1 MFGGKN
7 KKGDEE
13 SQRKLESMFTWEDIK
28 VVIAMVILVT
38 IALLVVLVN
47 YLVMFKEVTKHVHLK
62 IRKYQNLQQ
71 PDQSV
76 TTFRPLEQ
84 QKKSNMKITGVGYI
98 P

>member
-62 IRKYQNLQQ
+62 IRKC
-71 PDQSV
+71 
-76 TTFRPLEQ
+76 
-84 QKKSNMKITGVGYI
+84 
-98 P
+98 